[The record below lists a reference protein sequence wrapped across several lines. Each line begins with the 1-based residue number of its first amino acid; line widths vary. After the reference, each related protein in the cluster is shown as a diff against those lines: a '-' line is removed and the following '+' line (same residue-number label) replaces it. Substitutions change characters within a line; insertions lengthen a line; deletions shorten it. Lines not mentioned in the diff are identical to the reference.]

1 MQKKNSWPDS
11 LIIPQNLRIV
21 NVSGNWEQ
29 NIIIKTGPSLMA
41 IYNIELDTKPPF
53 GNTLLLLLYIQFVP
67 FINNRNTMMMRED
80 RLSSF
85 HFIHLKQMQPSTI
98 KSSTSIDKHRQANYF
113 IFSLP
118 YKKTNLTT
126 TTTKKPAVMQAHIKL
141 YIAIIIKIGIG
152 SVAS

>member
-1 MQKKNSWPDS
+1 
-11 LIIPQNLRIV
+11 
-21 NVSGNWEQ
+21 
-29 NIIIKTGPSLMA
+29 MA

-67 FINNRNTMMMRED
+67 FINNKNTMMMRED

-98 KSSTSIDKHRQANYF
+98 QSSTSIDKHRQANYF

-141 YIAIIIKIGIG
+141 YIAIVQRHYHQNWDRFVCFVNISPHTQCFVRKHYIFERIEKAIGAF
-152 SVAS
+152 V